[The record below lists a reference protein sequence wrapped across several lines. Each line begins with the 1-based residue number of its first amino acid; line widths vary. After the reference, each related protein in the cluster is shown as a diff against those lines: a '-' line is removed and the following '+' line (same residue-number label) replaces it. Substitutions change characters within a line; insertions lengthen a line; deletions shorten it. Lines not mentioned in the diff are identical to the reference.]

1 MEKNYL
7 LGNIPSLK
15 SLRAFVLTAKYESV
29 KDAASELNVTAP
41 AVTHQIASLE
51 RQIDVQLFI
60 RNCNSIKLTE
70 DGRALYDS
78 IHEAFG
84 QIVDGLNGSLRQK
97 EAVLR
102 ISAQPSFAQLWIT
115 RHIGGFHEKHP
126 NIKLE
131 LSTGIDPG
139 DFGASPADLA
149 ILLSRGP
156 IPYRKCWKVS
166 DEFLVPVCSPGY
178 MSKLRTPVTPTGI
191 SNERLIGIRRRPND
205 WTHWFVHQ
213 GLATGRMPEISLI
226 FESSALGID
235 AALHGLGIAMG
246 RTSIVSDFLREGAL
260 VAPFGSLRMPLDEAS
275 YLVSPEASA
284 DRREITAFR
293 HWFADAVRA
302 SQGQMHMAAQ

>member
-70 DGRALYDS
+70 DGRVLYDS

-139 DFGASPADLA
+139 DFGADIGRLRRLRHASRLFGNAAIRSLQFPQQVINAFQRILGRGRFRAGDRPPDQWQSTRKRGSTDHGQVEWIKQESADA
-149 ILLSRGP
+149 RAYRPDRRAKSRP
-156 IPYRKCWKVS
+156 P
-166 DEFLVPVCSPGY
+166 
-178 MSKLRTPVTPTGI
+178 RT
-191 SNERLIGIRRRPND
+191 EY
-205 WTHWFVHQ
+205 
-213 GLATGRMPEISLI
+213 
-226 FESSALGID
+226 
-235 AALHGLGIAMG
+235 
-246 RTSIVSDFLREGAL
+246 LRELHPLLHHHRKRCLARRQHGRHVIEL
-260 VAPFGSLRMPLDEAS
+260 VLNVDQFG
-275 YLVSPEASA
+275 
-284 DRREITAFR
+284 
-293 HWFADAVRA
+293 VR
-302 SQGQMHMAAQ
+302 